1 VSDDRHPL
9 FKPLIFVGGLI
20 FGFGL
25 GFSHMA
31 RPEVVLNFLQF
42 EDLGL
47 PFVMF
52 GAAIVSGIA
61 FALLPRIRD
70 VAPLTGDSYDRRLKA
85 FDRNVLVG
93 GAVFG
98 VGWGISGICPGRGVR
113 QPRHRERHHPLGA
126 RRHVRRRVRP
136 GILAK
141 PHRGAR
147 RRPHERGLTHT
158 PTAPNRT
165 RTTTTDCIRPLA
177 RPRPTAP
184 DHTRTT
190 TTDFARLNALDATH
204 TSQLH

>member
-1 VSDDRHPL
+1 MSNRHLL
-9 FKPLIFVGGLI
+9 FKPLIFIGGLV

-31 RPEVVLNFLQF
+31 RPEVVVNFLLF

-70 VAPLTGDSYDRRLKA
+70 AAPLTGDPYERRLKP

-98 VGWGISGICPGRGVR
+98 VGWGLSGICPGAAYASLGVGNVTILWALGGMF
-113 QPRHRERHHPLGA
+113 LGA
-126 RRHVRRRVRP
+126 YAQGYWRSRSRAP
-136 GILAK
+136 EAAAA
-141 PHRGAR
+141 GA
-147 RRPHERGLTHT
+147 
-158 PTAPNRT
+158 
-165 RTTTTDCIRPLA
+165 D
-177 RPRPTAP
+177 
-184 DHTRTT
+184 
-190 TTDFARLNALDATH
+190 
-204 TSQLH
+204 